1 MTQPWKEA
9 SITLG
14 SRRQGGRDSVTER
27 EASGIKYSVCSCPG
41 LGALYYKR
49 TLSSIILQENPKP
62 REGETPRFRRNR
74 KGTSNYTRVFRIQ
87 NT

>member
-41 LGALYYKR
+41 FGALYYKR
-49 TLSSIILQENPKP
+49 TLSPERGKRQDSGEIEREHQIIQGYNG
-62 REGETPRFRRNR
+62 RD
-74 KGTSNYTRVFRIQ
+74 
-87 NT
+87 